1 MLDRRIARSKS
12 FCSLFAQK
20 QPIQQDFLMPHPDM
34 NDDLDRI
41 DRKILEVLSRDGRI
55 AATELARKVGL
66 SKSPC
71 QVRLKRLQDE
81 GYIQGFRAMLDAQ
94 KLGLEHV
101 AFAEVKLTDT
111 TEKALSAFNRAVMAV
126 PEIEQCHMIA
136 GSFDYL
142 LKVRTRDIQSYRRVL
157 GEVISALPYV
167 GSTSTHV
174 SMQSVKD
181 AAF

>member
-1 MLDRRIARSKS
+1 MDLHIPKDE
-12 FCSLFAQK
+12 
-20 QPIQQDFLMPHPDM
+20 
-34 NDDLDRI
+34 LDRI
-41 DRKILEVLSRDGRI
+41 DRKILSILSSDGRLPV
-55 AATELARKVGL
+55 TELARQVGL

-81 GYIQGFRAMLDAQ
+81 GYIQGFRAILNAS

-111 TEKALSAFNRAVMAV
+111 TERALSAFNQAVMSV

-142 LKVRTRDIQSYRRVL
+142 LKIRTSSIESYRRVL
-157 GEVISALPYV
+157 GEVISSLPHV
-167 GSTSTHV
+167 GATSTHV

-181 AAF
+181 EAF